1 MKAYDYVKEFGEG
14 IDRIFREQAATGA
27 DGLKFIANDFI
38 LRVTLPK
45 VTEKLTEKVT
55 EKLSSNR
62 IQILQLMQD
71 NPYITKAE
79 LAQIIGIR
87 EISVWRNI
95 EAMRGKYLR
104 RIGPDKGGFWQV
116 LITQ

>member
-27 DGLKFIANDFI
+27 DGLKFIDNDFI
-38 LRVTLPK
+38 LRITLP
-45 VTEKLTEKVT
+45 KVT